1 LKESLRKTIFE
12 VTKALVVKCT
22 FEKRL
27 RVTFYKTP
35 YLGAAH
41 GVIGVLYMVIQ
52 AMNMIPE
59 LHQDKSI

>member
-1 LKESLRKTIFE
+1 M
-12 VTKALVVKCT
+12 TKALVVKCT